1 MRHWKFAVFGLAFL
15 ILVAALCVASAWAP
29 DRPVDTLKARWAPA
43 PSAFITVEGLQ
54 VHVRDEGPRDDA
66 EPIVL
71 LHGTAASLH
80 TWEGWVEQL
89 KGEHRVITLDLP
101 GFGLTG
107 PSVDRVYT
115 LPRYSQF
122 MAAFLDAMKLQRVT
136 LVGNSLGGAI
146 AWKTAV
152 DFPERVARLV
162 LIDSAGYPS
171 QATSVPIGFK
181 LAANPDLAW
190 LTSRVLPRATIE
202 SSVKNVYANPD
213 RVTPELVDRYYE
225 MALREGNRQALRDRF
240 AQNKGGELAREIK
253 RVSQPTLILWGAEDH
268 LIPTSVAQQFVDDIS
283 GAQIVTFEALGHVP
297 QEEDPVRSIGPFKL
311 FLNTSLNAN
320 DGNDASAVNDAAR

>member
-1 MRHWKFAVFGLAFL
+1 MKRLFKALGLLLVLLA
-15 ILVAALCVASAWAP
+15 LVALVAGGALALSWAP
-29 DRPVDTLKARWAPA
+29 DRPVDTLTARWAPP
-43 PSAFITVEGLQ
+43 PSTFITVEGMQ
-54 VHVRDEGPRDDA
+54 VHVRDEGPRDDL

-80 TWEGWVEQL
+80 TWEGWVAQL

-107 PSVDRVYT
+107 PGMDRNYA

-122 MAAFLDAMKLQRVT
+122 MAAFFDAMKLQRVT
-136 LVGNSLGGAI
+136 LVGNSLGGAV

-152 DFPERVARLV
+152 DFPERVSRLV

-171 QATSVPIGFK
+171 QATSVPMGFK

-190 LTSRVLPRATIE
+190 FTSRFLPRSTIE
-202 SSVKNVYANPD
+202 SSVKNVYGHVD
-213 RVTPELVDRYYE
+213 RVTPEVVDRYYE

-240 AQNKGGELAREIK
+240 AQMKGGELAQQIK
-253 RVSQPTLILWGAEDH
+253 RVGQPTLILWGGKDQ
-268 LIPTSVAQQFVDDIS
+268 LIPPSVAQQFVADIDGS
-283 GAQIVTFEALGHVP
+283 QIVTFDDLGHVP
-297 QEEDPVRSIGPFKL
+297 QEEDPVRTVGPFKI
-311 FLNTSLNAN
+311 FLGNTLNQN
-320 DGNDASAVNDAAR
+320 

>member
-1 MRHWKFAVFGLAFL
+1 MKRLFKTLGLLLAIVLVLVGSFL
-15 ILVAALCVASAWAP
+15 AMSWAP
-29 DRPVDTLKARWAPA
+29 DRPVDSLKARWAPA

-54 VHVRDEGPRDDA
+54 VHMRDEGPRDDA

-80 TWEGWVEQL
+80 TWEGWVAQL

-107 PSVDRVYT
+107 PSVDRIYT

-122 MAAFLDAMKLQRVT
+122 MAAFFDAMKLQRVT

-152 DFPERVARLV
+152 DFPERVSRLV
-162 LIDSAGYPS
+162 LIDSGGYPN

-190 LTSRVLPRATIE
+190 LTSRVLPRRTIE
-202 SSVKNVYANPD
+202 SSVKNVYAKPD

-268 LIPTSVAQQFVDDIS
+268 LIPTSVAQQFVTDIS
-283 GAQIVTFEALGHVP
+283 GAQIVTFEDLGHVP
-297 QEEDPVRSIGPFKL
+297 QEEDPVRSVGPFKL

-320 DGNDASAVNDAAR
+320 DGNDAAR

>member
-1 MRHWKFAVFGLAFL
+1 MKRLFKALGLSLAIALLLVGGFL
-15 ILVAALCVASAWAP
+15 AMSWAP
-29 DRPVDTLKARWAPA
+29 DRPVDSLKARWAPA

-54 VHVRDEGPRDDA
+54 VHMRDEGPRDDA

-80 TWEGWVEQL
+80 TWEGWVAQL

-107 PSVDRVYT
+107 PSVDRIYT

-190 LTSRVLPRATIE
+190 LTSRVLPRRTIE
-202 SSVKNVYANPD
+202 SSVKNVYAKPD

-225 MALREGNRQALRDRF
+225 LALREGNRQALRDRF

-297 QEEDPVRSIGPFKL
+297 QEEDPGRSIGPFKL
-311 FLNTSLNAN
+311 FLNNSLN
-320 DGNDASAVNDAAR
+320 VNDAAH

>member
-1 MRHWKFAVFGLAFL
+1 
-15 ILVAALCVASAWAP
+15 
-29 DRPVDTLKARWAPA
+29 
-43 PSAFITVEGLQ
+43 
-54 VHVRDEGPRDDA
+54 
-66 EPIVL
+66 VL

-80 TWEGWVEQL
+80 TWEGWVAQL

-107 PSVDRVYT
+107 PSVDRIYT

-122 MAAFLDAMKLQRVT
+122 MAAFFDAMKLQRVT

-152 DFPERVARLV
+152 DFPERVSRLV
-162 LIDSAGYPS
+162 LIDSGGYPN

-190 LTSRVLPRATIE
+190 LTSRVLPRRTIE
-202 SSVKNVYANPD
+202 SSVKNVYAKPD

-240 AQNKGGELAREIK
+240 AQNKGSELAREIK

-297 QEEDPVRSIGPFKL
+297 QEEDPVRSVGPFKL

-320 DGNDASAVNDAAR
+320 DGNDAAR